1 MILDLA
7 GPPGLHSSSVTASF
21 SLVSVFPSLY
31 LMSSNGPAWCR
42 WWRCSR
48 GLVSAMRAVCY
59 LRIDIHGLWSPCWL
73 REFSAGKWTVSAAWC
88 QEKFTGSLAGQHKV
102 LQGHLLGKENIDL
115 LSLPPPSLPIH
126 PSVHSSTVWGPH
138 FGHISSKKVRKQ
150 VMQYDELGR
159 KMGRAVGRG
168 QTVPGA
174 DLSPHPL
181 TSLEARL
188 SEPVFSAQGTK
199 LNLPSSLL
207 WGLVILTQDL
217 FWAPGWGFT
226 SWWDLIWINQDVKD
240 DISCKDGLNN
250 GQKWYIPNR
259 SRKY

>member
-21 SLVSVFPSLY
+21 SLVSIFPSRY
-31 LMSSNGPAWCR
+31 LMSSDGPAWCR

-59 LRIDIHGLWSPCWL
+59 LRIDIHGLWSPHGL

-138 FGHISSKKVRKQ
+138 FGYISSKKVREQ
-150 VMQYDELGR
+150 VMQRQEDGQGSR
-159 KMGRAVGRG
+159 KRADSARSWSEPPPSDQPGG
-168 QTVPGA
+168 QTLRACIFCTRDKVKPTFQLVARPSDSNTGSV
-174 DLSPHPL
+174 LSP
-181 TSLEARL
+181 RL
-188 SEPVFSAQGTK
+188 GLHLLMRSYLNKSGCKRWYFMQRWAQ
-199 LNLPSSLL
+199 
-207 WGLVILTQDL
+207 
-217 FWAPGWGFT
+217 
-226 SWWDLIWINQDVKD
+226 
-240 DISCKDGLNN
+240 
-250 GQKWYIPNR
+250 
-259 SRKY
+259 